1 MSFSVNEGERMFRLN
16 NKKENINKV
25 VRQNKENE
33 FNEKP
38 RFKDLVSIM
47 ISQYLVILPVVFVT
61 MIVLMLIAKL
71 LLFIWGN

>member
-1 MSFSVNEGERMFRLN
+1 MFRLN

-25 VRQNKENE
+25 ARQHKENE
-33 FNEKP
+33 FDEKP

>member
-1 MSFSVNEGERMFRLN
+1 MFRLN

>member
-1 MSFSVNEGERMFRLN
+1 MFRLN

-47 ISQYLVILPVVFVT
+47 ISQYLVILPVVFIT

>member
-1 MSFSVNEGERMFRLN
+1 MFRLN

-25 VRQNKENE
+25 ARQNKENE

>member
-1 MSFSVNEGERMFRLN
+1 MFRLN
-16 NKKENINKV
+16 NNIENINKAA
-25 VRQNKENE
+25 RQNKENE

>member
-1 MSFSVNEGERMFRLN
+1 MFRLN

-25 VRQNKENE
+25 ERQNKENE